1 MQAQIASRAHTN
13 MALPEEKL
21 EQELV
26 AAVREILGSDERD
39 NLTVNYIRNRVQDKL
54 SLPADFFKAEGWK
67 LRSKDVI
74 TDAVVHTGLPDA
86 THVEPG
92 VH

>member
-1 MQAQIASRAHTN
+1 
-13 MALPEEKL
+13 MAPPAEEL

-26 AAVREILGSDERD
+26 AAVREVLGSDERD
-39 NLTVNYIRNRVQDKL
+39 NLTVNYVRNRVQDKL
-54 SLPADFFKAEGWK
+54 DLPADFFKSEDWK

-74 TDAVVHTGLPDA
+74 TDAVVRTGFPDA
-86 THVEPG
+86 SHVEPD